1 MVSRDERARSHNA
14 GLKSLHWIIAAFVIA
29 QIALGLT
36 MTRITGSIDVIFQ
49 LYQLHKSFGFLIL
62 ALMAFRVPWSLM
74 FGAPPLPEVWPKWER
89 ASAQLTHLCLY
100 GILLCLPLT
109 GWLLI
114 SASDLP
120 IPTRLFG
127 IVQVPHLDFIARLPR
142 GDRSTFEQFLKT
154 THSVLAYALVGLL
167 VLHVT
172 AALRHHL
179 ILKDHILR
187 SMLFTRKPT
196 N

>member
-1 MVSRDERARSHNA
+1 MVARDERARSHNA
-14 GLKSLHWIIAAFVIA
+14 GLKSLHWIIAAFVIV

-36 MTRITGSIDVIFQ
+36 MTRVTGSIDTTFR
-49 LYQLHKSFGFLIL
+49 LYQLHKSFGFSIL
-62 ALMAFRVPWSLM
+62 ALMALRIPWRLM
-74 FGAPPLPEVWPKWER
+74 FGAPPLLEARPKWER
-89 ASAQLTHLCLY
+89 VGAQLSHLCLY
-100 GILLCLPLT
+100 GLLLCLPFT
-109 GWLLI
+109 GWLLV
-114 SASDLP
+114 SASALP

-127 IVQVPHLDFIARLPR
+127 MVQVPHLDFIAHLPR
-142 GDRSTFEQFLKT
+142 GDRSALEQFLKT
-154 THSVLAYALVGLL
+154 THSVLAYGLVGLL

-187 SMLFTRKPT
+187 SMLFTRKST

>member
-1 MVSRDERARSHNA
+1 MVSGDTHLHSHNT

-29 QIALGLT
+29 QVALGLT
-36 MTRITGSIDVIFQ
+36 MLRITGSIDVSFQ
-49 LYQLHKSFGFLIL
+49 LYQLHKSFGFTIL
-62 ALMAFRVPWSLM
+62 ALMAFRIPWRLM
-74 FGAPPLPEVWPKWER
+74 FGAPPLPEAWPKWER
-89 ASAQLTHLCLY
+89 VSAQLSHLGLY
-100 GILLCLPLT
+100 GLLISLPFT
-109 GWLLI
+109 GWLLV

-127 IVQVPHLDFIARLPR
+127 IVQVPHLDFVARLPH
-142 GDRSTFEQFLKT
+142 GDRSALEQFLKT
-154 THSVLAYALVGLL
+154 THSVLAYGLVGLL

-179 ILKDHILR
+179 ILKNHILR
-187 SMLFTRKPT
+187 SMLFTRKSP